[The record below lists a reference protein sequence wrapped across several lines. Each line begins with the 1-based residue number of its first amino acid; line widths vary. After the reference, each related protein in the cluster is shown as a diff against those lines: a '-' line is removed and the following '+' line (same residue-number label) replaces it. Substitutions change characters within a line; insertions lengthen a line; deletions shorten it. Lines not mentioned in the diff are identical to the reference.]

1 MFKYLTIG
9 LIVCIPY
16 FAVAQKKSTKK
27 ATSITTPTTMS
38 SQIQLPMRLWYESP
52 AKYFEE
58 SLKLAEIEIAKKV
71 SAVEN
76 RIKSHRSL
84 LSRDLI
90 NRKDRIKITIPIHDH
105 LVPYLN
111 EYCIIKGIT
120 RTEFITKVLKGRNI

>member
-1 MFKYLTIG
+1 MKKIDLFVPLEDYKNYISR
-9 LIVCIPY
+9 
-16 FAVAQKKSTKK
+16 FENAKVAIDSL
-27 ATSITTPTTMS
+27 SI
-38 SQIQLPMRLWYESP
+38 
-52 AKYFEE
+52 
-58 SLKLAEIEIAKKV
+58 
-71 SAVEN
+71 AVEN